1 MRLQYSKGDTG
12 LPGYNLPYQMMG
24 TRIVGVWF
32 HCDSSVSK
40 DDERCWHTDPS
51 FRTVDRILYYT
62 YYSYAPIWSL
72 TSSTCVRPCSFLSA
86 SKPQRLTSESLISIL
101 LYISIV
107 SYYSQFQNYPLIFIN
122 ITKQTMMSKLNYVD
136 HNDSNTQYSRLVH
149 YKSATWFSKLMRSR
163 PYTFFFDRSS
173 YWYCFDRIYN
183 FSLFFPS

>member
-1 MRLQYSKGDTG
+1 MWSLCSCIIPTLPLFFILLDMRLQYSKGDTG

-101 LYISIV
+101 RYISIV
-107 SYYSQFQNYPLIFIN
+107 SYYLQFQNYPLMVIILLN
-122 ITKQTMMSKLNYVD
+122 KLWCLNWIMSTTTIPIHSIHVSSTTKLQLSFLN
-136 HNDSNTQYSRLVH
+136 
-149 YKSATWFSKLMRSR
+149 
-163 PYTFFFDRSS
+163 
-173 YWYCFDRIYN
+173 
-183 FSLFFPS
+183 